1 MLDRTLIFVKDVLD
15 SYLRQNLTVSDSLVV
30 LNSLRDS
37 EDSSFQKNQ
46 NRLVMT
52 LVNIE
57 YDSARPYYNMKSQSL
72 INKTPPQ
79 FFNLTVLFAANFDDY
94 IESLKVISNVIL
106 YFQANP
112 IFQRSSYP
120 QMPDEQNLLEIEI
133 ENSSEAKSFELW
145 HALGAHYMPSVL
157 YKIRRLT
164 MDSRQ
169 IAGFQPQT
177 RQATVE
183 IGQ

>member
-1 MLDRTLIFVKDVLD
+1 
-15 SYLRQNLTVSDSLVV
+15 
-30 LNSLRDS
+30 
-37 EDSSFQKNQ
+37 
-46 NRLVMT
+46 
-52 LVNIE
+52 
-57 YDSARPYYNMKSQSL
+57 
-72 INKTPPQ
+72 
-79 FFNLTVLFAANFDDY
+79 
-94 IESLKVISNVIL
+94 
-106 YFQANP
+106 
-112 IFQRSSYP
+112 
-120 QMPDEQNLLEIEI
+120 MPDEQNLLEIEI